1 MFKTRDA
8 SIPASPASPVS
19 PLASSPVPL
28 YLQLADILRSR
39 INRRE
44 WPAGALIPTLEALA
58 NEFKVARVTAR
69 QAVQLLAREG
79 LLAPRRGYGT
89 VVTKAEDAPNI
100 VVMKTSLESLAAMY
114 ETTSA
119 KMLTF
124 DESHTM
130 PSVAAE
136 VGKLGSSY
144 VYMRRLHFTE
154 GKPYAVIS
162 LYLLHEV
169 FQRAPEE
176 FRSRAVIPQLMRMK
190 RAVRIERAHQTMSIG
205 AANPESA
212 RMLEVSV
219 GTPVANVTRVFL
231 GRHEQIV
238 YYAEVIYRGDWVK
251 WEIELQ
257 T

>member
-1 MFKTRDA
+1 MVNSTFKTRDT
-8 SIPASPASPVS
+8 SS

-28 YLQLADILRSR
+28 YLQIADILRGR

-58 NEFKVARVTAR
+58 SEFKVARVTAR
-69 QAVQLLAREG
+69 QAVQLLASEG
-79 LLAPRRGYGT
+79 LLASRRGYGT
-89 VVTKAEDAPNI
+89 VVTKADDAPNI

-119 KMLTF
+119 KILTF
-124 DESHTM
+124 DESHAM
-130 PSVAAE
+130 PSVAADA
-136 VGKLGSSY
+136 GKLGSNY
-144 VYMRRLHFTE
+144 VHMRRLHFTK

-162 LYLLHEV
+162 LYLLQEV
-169 FQRAPEE
+169 FQRSPEE
-176 FRSRAVIPQLMRMK
+176 FRLRAVIPLLLRMK

-205 AANPESA
+205 AADPETA
-212 RMLEVSV
+212 RLLEISV
-219 GTPVANVTRVFL
+219 GTPVAHVTRVFL
-231 GRHEQIV
+231 DRQDRIL
-238 YYAEVIYRGDWVK
+238 YYAEVLYRGDWVK